1 VNNATG
7 LVSFATTSSSTA
19 LNVSV
24 NGAITTT
31 GLLTQ
36 GIYSVAGTDS
46 DPGGDTGRWAYTLT
60 VYSPVSVTFVANG
73 GQGSMTPETKSAPTA
88 LTPNVFTRSKYKFA
102 HWNTVA
108 DGSGMSYANGVLF
121 PFTASTTLYAQW
133 TASTKI
139 APTRKVTF
147 DANGGSG
154 SMKPESKNVLASLK
168 SNKFQR
174 KGFSFID
181 WNTAANGSKASY
193 ANDAAYRFTKS
204 ATLFAQWRAAATF
217 TVTFD
222 ANRGSGSMS
231 PETEKATA
239 ALTFNRFKRHGFTF
253 DRWNT
258 AANGSGS
265 NYANGAAYHF
275 NTSTILFAQWT
286 VVKPPVVKP
295 PVVLPAVHAVVALS
309 PFAAKSTT
317 LSTSLAAQIAALAR
331 EIKANRDKKI
341 ALVGYSGDLTTANI
355 TNESDL
361 AASLKLSMQRAVVV
375 ESYLKQQ
382 LTLLG
387 VTGYTITAVGSGAA
401 IPVSS
406 NTTAADQAK
415 NRKVVATIT

>member
-1 VNNATG
+1 
-7 LVSFATTSSSTA
+7 
-19 LNVSV
+19 
-24 NGAITTT
+24 
-31 GLLTQ
+31 
-36 GIYSVAGTDS
+36 
-46 DPGGDTGRWAYTLT
+46 
-60 VYSPVSVTFVANG
+60 
-73 GQGSMTPETKSAPTA
+73 
-88 LTPNVFTRSKYKFA
+88 LTPNVFTRSKHKFA
-102 HWNTVA
+102 RWNTVA
-108 DGSGMSYANGVLF
+108 DGAGMSYANGVVF

-168 SNKFQR
+168 SNKFTR

-193 ANDAAYRFTKS
+193 ANDAAYRFNKS
-204 ATLFAQWRAAATF
+204 TTLFAQWRAAATF

-239 ALTFNRFKRHGFTF
+239 ALTLNKFKRHGFTF

-275 NTSTILFAQWT
+275 NASTILFAQWT
-286 VVKPPVVKP
+286 VVKP

-309 PFAAKSTT
+309 PFAAKSTALT
-317 LSTSLAAQIAALAR
+317 SSLAAQIAALAR

-355 TNESDL
+355 TNEADW
-361 AASLKLSMQRAVVV
+361 AASFKLSRQRAVVV

-382 LTLLG
+382 LALLG

-406 NTTAADQAK
+406 NATAAGQAK